1 MGPIVDSSLVVIACG
16 IFIIAIVALCWG
28 LSRLVRYHTPERVG
42 ASELKPKLPE
52 ARRATHT
59 PNFEYDVYREQVA
72 LGRVLPYTKLE
83 VKFSYTGNDR
93 LLSHTATSDMLVV
106 FRTSLRQFTNDAQ
119 APITITSAIS
129 DVLAYCGD
137 RPCEHTWHMTLE
149 GADFFPERV
158 LRFHLVLKGTGW
170 ALQLEPDLGLYRK
183 EEPVPNELHPWEV
196 GNA

>member
-16 IFIIAIVALCWG
+16 IFIITIVVLCWG
-28 LSRLVRYHTPERVG
+28 LSRLVKFHKPERAA
-42 ASELKPKLPE
+42 ASELKPEPRK
-52 ARRATHT
+52 ASHT
-59 PNFEYDVYREQVA
+59 PDFEYDVYREQVA
-72 LGRVLPYTKLE
+72 LGRVLPYTKLV
-83 VKFSYTGNDR
+83 VKFSYNGNDR

-106 FRTSLRQFTNDAQ
+106 FRTSLRQFANDAQ
-119 APITITSAIS
+119 APVTITSAIS

-170 ALQLEPDLGLYRK
+170 ALQLEPDLGLYHPGEHK
-183 EEPVPNELHPWEV
+183 EPDIIPWRRESV
-196 GNA
+196 